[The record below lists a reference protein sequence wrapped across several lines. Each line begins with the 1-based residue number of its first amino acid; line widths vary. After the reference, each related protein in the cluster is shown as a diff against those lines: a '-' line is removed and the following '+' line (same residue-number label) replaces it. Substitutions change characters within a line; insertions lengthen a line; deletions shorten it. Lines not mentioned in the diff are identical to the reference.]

1 MCERSGEA
9 ACEEPGSKQLT
20 RRSKV
25 AVAAQ
30 LSLCLWS
37 TIFSVESQ
45 LKTEMKF
52 LLYLVAAWEREKMHC
67 VGELKNFCWGVLLE
81 ADRISAFFGFYF
93 HWLLL
98 FFLFFF
104 LFSFFAEKWTQIS
117 RATATVWLIPSPFSQ
132 ILRITS
138 LFVISKTD
146 LKGIVSVSRPYTFS
160 YRNCGF
166 IYLFFNKRKHGIK
179 QTNKQTSSRQLHNLF
194 GAKPRRFNHNCATI
208 HRRDRKLETS
218 QCPGQS
224 PRHRGTP
231 IGTPRA
237 AFCSRGQAERV
248 LSRAKAFSL
257 SID

>member
-104 LFSFFAEKWTQIS
+104 LFSFFAFWIFRSCLHFFFLLFKTCLQLYVVS
-117 RATATVWLIPSPFSQ
+117 RHSAAVERDTLGAFLHCIPRY
-132 ILRITS
+132 LRWDTSNTLITS
-138 LFVISKTD
+138 AAKVH
-146 LKGIVSVSRPYTFS
+146 
-160 YRNCGF
+160 
-166 IYLFFNKRKHGIK
+166 YLVN
-179 QTNKQTSSRQLHNLF
+179 LHQ
-194 GAKPRRFNHNCATI
+194 
-208 HRRDRKLETS
+208 D
-218 QCPGQS
+218 
-224 PRHRGTP
+224 
-231 IGTPRA
+231 
-237 AFCSRGQAERV
+237 
-248 LSRAKAFSL
+248 
-257 SID
+257 